1 MNYLD
6 IILIIPLVWGVIK
19 GLKNGIIKELAALLA
34 LIFGIYGA
42 VYFSSDIQNLLSDGF
57 KIESSLIGIISF
69 TSTLLIIIVIVN
81 ILGFI
86 IDKII
91 NAVALGILNRF
102 LGGVFGLIKNALI
115 LSALLI
121 IVNNLDSHLKLI
133 PQDQKNQSVLYKPAS
148 KVIPSFIT
156 CLTSRDYIIERSSN
170 IWKGNIIK
178 D

>member
-6 IILIIPLVWGVIK
+6 IILIAPLVWGVVK

-34 LIFGIYGA
+34 FVFGIYGA
-42 VYFSSDIQNLLSDGF
+42 VYFSGDIQTLLSNQF
-57 KIESSLIGIISF
+57 KIESSLTGIISF
-69 TSTLLIIIVIVN
+69 ASTLLVIIVIIN

-102 LGGVFGLIKNALI
+102 LGGVFGLIKNGLI

-121 IVNNLDSHLKLI
+121 ILNSLDYHLKLI
-133 PQDQKNQSVLYKPAS
+133 PQDQKNQSILYKPAS
-148 KVIPSFIT
+148 KIIPSFIT
-156 CLTSRDYIIERSSN
+156 YVKSKNHIVKKSSN
-170 IWKGNIIK
+170 IWKGNMKK